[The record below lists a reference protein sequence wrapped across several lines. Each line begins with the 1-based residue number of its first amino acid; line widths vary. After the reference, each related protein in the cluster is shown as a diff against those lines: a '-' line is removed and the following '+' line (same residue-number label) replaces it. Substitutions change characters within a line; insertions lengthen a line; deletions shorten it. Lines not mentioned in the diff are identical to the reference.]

1 MNVAQAPA
9 GVPSDPAHTSPAG
22 QGGPLDSFSQ
32 PTLTIPDR
40 EQHERTVH
48 GTVSRT
54 AKPARTAALTA
65 NPNRTKA
72 PTRQEVN
79 R

>member
-1 MNVAQAPA
+1 VNDFLMAAASATADAQTEAE
-9 GVPSDPAHTSPAG
+9 VPSSSEQTLLAG
-22 QGGPLDSFSQ
+22 EGGPLDSI
-32 PTLTIPDR
+32 IPASTDIF
-40 EQHERTVH
+40 
-48 GTVSRT
+48 GG
-54 AKPARTAALTA
+54 KLTA

>member
-1 MNVAQAPA
+1 VNDFLMAAASATAGAHDTGTLEVLAEAGLDVAGEIADQAPA
-9 GVPSDPAHTSPAG
+9 DAAPAV
-22 QGGPLDSFSQ
+22 
-32 PTLTIPDR
+32 
-40 EQHERTVH
+40 RTV
-48 GTVSRT
+48 
-54 AKPARTAALTA
+54 LTA

>member
-1 MNVAQAPA
+1 MNTEHASTAGDATRAPA
-9 GVPSDPAHTSPAG
+9 DVPPV
-22 QGGPLDSFSQ
+22 
-32 PTLTIPDR
+32 IK
-40 EQHERTVH
+40 TV
-48 GTVSRT
+48 
-54 AKPARTAALTA
+54 LTA

>member
-1 MNVAQAPA
+1 VNEQTPSAGDTTSAEPTTAPPVIKT
-9 GVPSDPAHTSPAG
+9 VP
-22 QGGPLDSFSQ
+22 
-32 PTLTIPDR
+32 
-40 EQHERTVH
+40 
-48 GTVSRT
+48 
-54 AKPARTAALTA
+54 TA

>member
-1 MNVAQAPA
+1 MNDFLMAAASATANAPHPGAVEVLAEAGLDVAGEIADPAPA
-9 GVPSDPAHTSPAG
+9 VRP
-22 QGGPLDSFSQ
+22 
-32 PTLTIPDR
+32 
-40 EQHERTVH
+40 V
-48 GTVSRT
+48 
-54 AKPARTAALTA
+54 LTA